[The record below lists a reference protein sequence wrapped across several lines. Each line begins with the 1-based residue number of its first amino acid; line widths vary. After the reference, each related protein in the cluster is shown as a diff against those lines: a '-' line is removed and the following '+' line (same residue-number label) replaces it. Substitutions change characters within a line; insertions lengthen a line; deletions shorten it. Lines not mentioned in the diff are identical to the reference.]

1 MVVLGIE
8 VIGWVKIVVMTLKRY
23 LVVVVVMIVKLQ
35 IIAK

>member
-35 IIAK
+35 IIAN